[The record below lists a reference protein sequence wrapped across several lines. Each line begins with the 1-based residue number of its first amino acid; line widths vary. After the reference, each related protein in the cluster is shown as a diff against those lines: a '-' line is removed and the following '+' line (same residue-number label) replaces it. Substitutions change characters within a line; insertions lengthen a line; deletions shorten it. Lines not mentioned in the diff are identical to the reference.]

1 MAHFKTMDQTK
12 VTDLTR
18 ITIGNA
24 KFYQTLILEN
34 STFIKHNTDS
44 IMITYVTIY
53 FKSYAICVPVI
64 SILLYILCISTLP
77 QILKSSETKPTL
89 TKV

>member
-53 FKSYAICVPVI
+53 FSYAICVPL
-64 SILLYILCISTLP
+64 SFRFCYTYFASP
-77 QILKSSETKPTL
+77 RSH
-89 TKV
+89 KV